1 MTTLTAIR
9 KEPARVALVAPDT
22 PNAAVAAI
30 TVLADRLDP
39 QDRGIVLTPAI
50 KADYDVY
57 RGKLHVSGRMIRSN
71 GGKPLTVIWTWGRQN
86 EATGRYEIGWHP
98 DDSFHE
104 LREWDRALAQMMW
117 DALNPGKRL
126 LNSWRR
132 SAGATN

>member
-1 MTTLTAIR
+1 VTTLTAIR
-9 KEPARVALVAPDT
+9 KEPARVTLVAPDT

-30 TVLADRLDP
+30 TALTDRLDP
-39 QDRGIVLTPAI
+39 LDRGIVLTPAI

-57 RGKLHVSGRMIRSN
+57 RGRLHISGRLVRSSD
-71 GGKPLTVIWTWGRQN
+71 GTLLTVVWTWGRQN

-98 DDSFHE
+98 DDGFHE

-126 LNSWRR
+126 LASRQH
-132 SAGATN
+132 STGAPN